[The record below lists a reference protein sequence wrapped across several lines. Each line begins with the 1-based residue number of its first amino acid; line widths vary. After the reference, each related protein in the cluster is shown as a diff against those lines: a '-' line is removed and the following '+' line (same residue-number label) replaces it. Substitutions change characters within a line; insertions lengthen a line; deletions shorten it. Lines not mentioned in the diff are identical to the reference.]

1 MKHAHSEEKSSL
13 CAFSLSVR
21 NGMVLLLLHR
31 DPDLGVILLVQGA
44 LGEFAGVGV
53 HFDAVA
59 GGEMRLPELGDRL
72 LRPLIGEDPGA
83 AQDGK
88 GFLLRFAVGWI
99 LSHGR
104 IFFSGNTAQFGKK
117 PQPGFLAQ
125 FKVWKT
131 KEYCMYP
138 QGVCRIRKPAYA
150 GNGCAIF
157 LVFHTE
163 EVGQKD
169 GCGSQTQLRGVA
181 LDISCSVLSESAL
194 PPVGSDRGRLLI

>member
-72 LRPLIGEDPGA
+72 LRPLIGEGPGA

-125 FKVWKT
+125 FKLKKWGKKT
-131 KEYCMYP
+131 AAARRHNCAVLPSIFFALFYP
-138 QGVCRIRKPAYA
+138 NWHWACCKIRP
-150 GNGCAIF
+150 
-157 LVFHTE
+157 
-163 EVGQKD
+163 
-169 GCGSQTQLRGVA
+169 
-181 LDISCSVLSESAL
+181 
-194 PPVGSDRGRLLI
+194 